1 MRNPIK
7 NAWQSLLH
15 NRRHLVFA
23 IYRRLPWLIP
33 DDKLYLRIYYRLAM
47 GKKLNL
53 ENPQE
58 YNEKLQWL
66 KLYNRRPEY
75 VQMVDK
81 FLVKDYVANI
91 IGKEYVIPT
100 IGVWNSPKEIDW
112 DILPR
117 QFVLK
122 TNHDGGGNGIV
133 VCKDKDVQNRKKA
146 IKELNHSFNR
156 NVYLIG
162 REWPYKKVKRVVF
175 AEQYME
181 DEMTKELRDYK
192 FFCFN
197 GEVKAMF
204 VATGRNQNEKACF
217 DFFDEDFNHLPIRQ
231 GHPLSDRPIEKPES
245 FELMKQMAS
254 KLSAGIPHV
263 RVDFYE
269 VNGHPYFG
277 EFTFFHMGGS
287 GIFQSEDWDAIF
299 GDWITLPEKYND

>member
-1 MRNPIK
+1 MRNSKK

-33 DDKLYLRIYYRLAM
+33 NDKLYLRIYYRLSLR
-47 GKKLNL
+47 KKLNL
-53 ENPQE
+53 DNPKE

-66 KLYNRRPEY
+66 KLYNRKPEY

-81 FLVKDYVANI
+81 LLVKDYVSKI
-91 IGKEYVIPT
+91 IGKKYVIPT
-100 IGVWNSPKEIDW
+100 IGMWNSLKEIDW
-112 DILPR
+112 DSLPN

-133 VCKDKDVQNRKKA
+133 VCKNKETLNRKKA
-146 IKELNHSFNR
+146 LRELNHSFNR

-181 DEMTKELRDYK
+181 DEKTKELRDYK
-192 FFCFN
+192 FFCFD
-197 GEVKAMF
+197 GEVKALY
-204 VATGRNQNEKACF
+204 VATGRSQYEKARF
-217 DFFDEDFNHLPIRQ
+217 DFFDENFNHLPITQ
-231 GHPLSDRPIEKPES
+231 GHPLSDKPIEKPES
-245 FELMKQMAS
+245 FEVMKQLAS
-254 KLSAGIPHV
+254 ELSVGIPHV

-277 EFTFFHMGGS
+277 EFTFFHLGGT
-287 GIFQSEDWDAIF
+287 GNFQPEQWNRIF
-299 GDWITLPEKYND
+299 GDWITLPDRNE

>member
-1 MRNPIK
+1 MRGSRCSITEDILFFP
-7 NAWQSLLH
+7 
-15 NRRHLVFA
+15 

-33 DDKLYLRIYYRLAM
+33 NDELYLRIYYRLSLR
-47 GKKLNL
+47 KKLNL
-53 ENPQE
+53 DNPLE

-66 KLYNRRPEY
+66 KLYDRRPEY

-81 FLVKDYVANI
+81 YLVKDYVAKL
-91 IGKEYVIPT
+91 IGDKYVIPT

-112 DILPR
+112 DKLPK

-133 VCKDKDVQNRKKA
+133 VCKDKVLLDRRKA
-146 IKELNHSFNR
+146 LKELNHSFNR

-162 REWPYKKVKRVVF
+162 REWPYKKVERVVF

-181 DEMTKELRDYK
+181 DEKTKELRDYK
-192 FFCFN
+192 FFCFD
-197 GEVKAMF
+197 GKVKALF
-204 VATGRNQNEKACF
+204 VATGRSQYEKARF
-217 DFFDEDFNHLPIRQ
+217 DFFDEDFNRLQITQ
-231 GHPLSDRPIEKPES
+231 GHPLSDKPIEKPES
-245 FELMKQMAS
+245 FELMKQIAS

-277 EFTFFHMGGS
+277 EFTFFHSGGT
-287 GIFQSEDWDAIF
+287 GNFQPEKWNRIF
-299 GDWITLPEKYND
+299 GDWIILPEKYNG